1 MVTELHPLFPL
12 PTLGTWKARQ
22 ARASARKLAR
32 KLAQLP
38 DMQWLA
44 LGQGKPVPQPL
55 QAMQEA
61 VARAER
67 QLPPTFPRR
76 QGNGSWPASSMA

>member
-1 MVTELHPLFPL
+1 M

-38 DMQWLA
+38 DVQWLA

-67 QLPPTFPRR
+67 QPSTDLPPTAGQWKLARFI
-76 QGNGSWPASSMA
+76 NGLMGGAKGHV